1 MRVESVWMI
10 GSIWQSKQEDPY
22 VNLCL
27 GILNQARLDYGT
39 KYRRDGEKSM
49 GNNCP
54 DNMWGEF
61 METLEYKEGLEQVD
75 SFEVACAIGA
85 YLGVK

>member
-1 MRVESVWMI
+1 MI
-10 GSIWQSKQEDPY
+10 ESIWQSKQEDPY

-27 GILNQARLDYGT
+27 GVLKQARLDYGK

-54 DNMWGEF
+54 DNLWKEF
-61 METLEYKEGLEQVD
+61 LQTEAYKEGMGVVG
-75 SFEVACAIGA
+75 SFEIAYAIGS
-85 YLGVK
+85 YLEVLKSN

>member
-1 MRVESVWMI
+1 MMLE
-10 GSIWQSKQEDPY
+10 SIWQSKQEDPY

-27 GILNQARLDYGT
+27 GILNQARMDYGV

-54 DNMWGEF
+54 DGFWHYFRESSCYTFGMREADP
-61 METLEYKEGLEQVD
+61 MEIAQW
-75 SFEVACAIGA
+75 VAHYICA
-85 YLGVK
+85 